1 MRVMTSNTWFQNSK
15 LHPFLLD
22 LFDFHPCHALLH
34 PESLDLGGGLNFLSF
49 PRFML
54 KSKSCIGHWSLV
66 TCDWQGHG
74 NSGSEHKPWRF
85 GSLLRAVEVM
95 LDNFD
100 SKLLLC

>member
-15 LHPFLLD
+15 LHPFSLD

-34 PESLDLGGGLNFLSF
+34 PESLDLGGGFNFLSF

-66 TCDWQGHG
+66 IG
-74 NSGSEHKPWRF
+74 
-85 GSLLRAVEVM
+85 RAMEIVVLSTNPGDLVHCSVEVM

-100 SKLLLC
+100 SKLLVC